1 MNEFYQ
7 ILNLDE
13 RASLKEV
20 CLAFDVL
27 TKDEKDVDKL
37 KDYRRAFET
46 IMYDRAPEL
55 FEGDPTIHKTNE
67 GESILDE
74 PDFVEP
80 KLVEPKNCIQETFS
94 IGEQIP
100 VNLLKAFIQKV
111 EHKGL
116 LSSNSVKTKDLEAFI
131 ENLVIHYDTMA
142 VLVPSCRCDVKDIK
156 QDLQAICKP
165 LSEQYGIDF
174 KMTSSG
180 DIICVKAIL
189 PYDIYCMFTSILEG
203 YCSNTA
209 NKYNIK
215 ARITTLGE

>member
-27 TKDEKDVDKL
+27 TKNEKDMGKL
-37 KDYRRAFET
+37 KDYRRAFEA

-55 FEGDPTIHKTNE
+55 FEGDPTIYKTKE
-67 GESILDE
+67 DEPILDE
-74 PDFVEP
+74 PE
-80 KLVEPKNCIQETFS
+80 LEEPKNCIQETFS

-100 VNLLKAFIQKV
+100 VNILKSFLQKV
-111 EHKGL
+111 NRTGFKKD
-116 LSSNSVKTKDLEAFI
+116 SIKIKDLEAFI
-131 ENLVIHYDTMA
+131 ENIVIHYDTMV
-142 VLVPSCRCDVKDIK
+142 VLVPSCKCDVKDVK
-156 QDLQAICKP
+156 QDLQAMCES

-174 KMTSSG
+174 KITSSS
-180 DIICVKAIL
+180 DIICIKAIL
-189 PYDIYCMFTSILEG
+189 PYDIYCMFVSMLDG
-203 YCSNTA
+203 YCSNTV

-215 ARITTLGE
+215 AKVTTLGE